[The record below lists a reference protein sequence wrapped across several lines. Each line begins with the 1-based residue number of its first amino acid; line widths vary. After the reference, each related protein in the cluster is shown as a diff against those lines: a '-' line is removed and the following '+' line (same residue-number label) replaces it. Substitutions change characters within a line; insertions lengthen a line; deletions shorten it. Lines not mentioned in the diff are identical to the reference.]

1 MDNAYS
7 GGHNNS
13 VYSIPEYKA
22 DHYLSINEGYLFIVD
37 KEGNSTLY
45 AVFDPDAKNPCVASG
60 KGKFIVLEDYK
71 GND

>member
-45 AVFDPDAKNPCVASG
+45 AVFDPDAKNP
-60 KGKFIVLEDYK
+60 
-71 GND
+71 